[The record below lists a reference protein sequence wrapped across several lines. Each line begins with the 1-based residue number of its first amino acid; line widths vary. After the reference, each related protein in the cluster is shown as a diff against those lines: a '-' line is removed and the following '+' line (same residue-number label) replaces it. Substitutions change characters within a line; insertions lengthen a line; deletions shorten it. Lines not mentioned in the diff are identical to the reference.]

1 MPPDGTQEVSRIIAA
16 AEEITLDP
24 TVPASP
30 SDALGEDDEI
40 ARLAA
45 LSLLAYEQE
54 REAAAQRLACRV
66 SVLDKLVAEASGVS
80 TIPSLATRSISP
92 SPRRGQSQS
101 MGRGCSTAS

>member
-30 SDALGEDDEI
+30 LDALGEDDEI

-66 SVLDKLVAEASGVS
+66 SVLDKLVAEARGGVDD
-80 TIPSLATRSISP
+80 TLRWPRAQ
-92 SPRRGQSQS
+92 SPR
-101 MGRGCSTAS
+101 AHAVA

>member
-54 REAAAQRLACRV
+54 REAAAQRLARDHL
-66 SVLDKLVAEASGVS
+66 SDKAMRKNHTARHPG
-80 TIPSLATRSISP
+80 
-92 SPRRGQSQS
+92 RGQPSS
-101 MGRGCSTAS
+101 IAGI